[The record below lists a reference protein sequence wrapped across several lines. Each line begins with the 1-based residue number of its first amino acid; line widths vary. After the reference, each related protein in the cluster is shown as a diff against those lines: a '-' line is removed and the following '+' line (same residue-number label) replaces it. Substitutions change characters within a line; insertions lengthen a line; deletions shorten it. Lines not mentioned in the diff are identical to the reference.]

1 MPIKHT
7 RHGNHLL
14 AALPDEDFDRL
25 APHLTEQPFPKG
37 YILQQRDEPLHLV
50 YFPDSSL
57 SGLICPTEDGSNT
70 QVAMVGREGMV
81 GVEAMFGSRVAMC
94 DAVIHST
101 DEHLGHVMTIDA
113 FHREMNR
120 HGALYSV
127 ARQYTG
133 ALMVSLARW
142 VACNASHSAEQR
154 CCRWLLEA
162 TFRMGRYEVAVTHE
176 LLSDLLGLRRST
188 VTQILRR
195 LHDHGIIS
203 THRGLVRIDDQ
214 GELEQRSCECHR
226 VSRELF
232 SHDHAS
238 SEIGAGEELPTE
250 ALVGST

>member
-162 TFRMGRYEVAVTHE
+162 TFRIGTLRGGGDPRTALRSPRAAALDSH
-176 LLSDLLGLRRST
+176 SDSSPASRPRNHIDPSRSGAHRRS
-188 VTQILRR
+188 
-195 LHDHGIIS
+195 G
-203 THRGLVRIDDQ
+203 
-214 GELEQRSCECHR
+214 
-226 VSRELF
+226 
-232 SHDHAS
+232 
-238 SEIGAGEELPTE
+238 
-250 ALVGST
+250 